1 MKGWLLLAACSS
13 LAAFP
18 GALLTAAYT
27 FYAVEESP
35 SWLALS
41 AVVVLPS
48 FFAAFSKLWG
58 FLADRF
64 GARKLFILLG
74 WFSSAFALIPPLF
87 EPRFETVFI
96 SGVVGSALWSVGAPA
111 LTAEVMRVKKQ
122 GTRLG
127 VGRSLSNAVYLAG
140 VACAGALYDVIGIRG
155 VLAGCLAIYM
165 VAGSAVAIAYK
176 PDRGGSAR

>member
-74 WFSSAFALIPPLF
+74 WFSSAFALIPP
-87 EPRFETVFI
+87 
-96 SGVVGSALWSVGAPA
+96 SSNPA
-111 LTAEVMRVKKQ
+111 SRRCL
-122 GTRLG
+122 
-127 VGRSLSNAVYLAG
+127 SLEL
-140 VACAGALYDVIGIRG
+140 
-155 VLAGCLAIYM
+155 
-165 VAGSAVAIAYK
+165 
-176 PDRGGSAR
+176 